1 MAHLDFNLDLVLEN
15 KRARLEALEES
26 HFKFLLPIALN
37 QPDLLKFSPSPF
49 GTADLLQDYINIA
62 VEQRKEKRRY
72 AFAIFDKE
80 KKVYAGSTSFGE
92 VCNKN
97 MRLQIGWTWLGREFQ
112 GTGLNK
118 TCKFLLLKYAFENLK
133 MERVEF
139 VTDSR
144 NIQSQKAIEAIGGKF
159 EGELRSHTLM
169 PNGFRRNSRYYSI
182 LLDEWNDIKESKFSN
197 FI

>member
-1 MAHLDFNLDLVLEN
+1 MEQLNFKIDLVLEN
-15 KRARLEALEES
+15 KRVRLEALGES
-26 HFKFLLPIALN
+26 HFQSLLPIAVE

-49 GTADLLQDYINIA
+49 GTADLLKDYINMA

-80 KKVYAGSTSFGE
+80 KKLYAGSTSFGE
-92 VCNKN
+92 ICNRN

-118 TCKFLLLKYAFENLK
+118 SCKFLLLKYAFENLK

-144 NIQSQKAIEAIGGKF
+144 NIQSQCAIEAIGGKF

-169 PNGFRRNSRYYSI
+169 PDGFRRNSRYYSI
-182 LLDEWNDIKESKFSN
+182 LLDEWKDVKESKFSN
-197 FI
+197 F